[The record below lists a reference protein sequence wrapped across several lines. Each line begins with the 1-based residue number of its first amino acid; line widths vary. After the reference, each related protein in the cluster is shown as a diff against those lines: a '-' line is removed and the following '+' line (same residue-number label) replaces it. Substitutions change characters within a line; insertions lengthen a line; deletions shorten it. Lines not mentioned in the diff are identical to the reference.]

1 MKHFFL
7 SLFLAAICGFLLS
20 SCSDNDYV
28 NAIPDGSTALISI
41 DMTKMADVAHGHE
54 NLIKNLLQID
64 DVKDCGIDVTSKM
77 YLFESADGNLG
88 LCAKVSDKD
97 DLNNWID
104 KLSKKAVAQKPI
116 ERKGFTFSVLNNSW
130 VVGFSDKVLLIMG
143 PAVGAAQAQMQL
155 QMTKYLKADEEQGI
169 KNSPIYDKVDSIG
182 GSMALVAQAQA
193 LPEKMVAPFTIG
205 APKDA
210 DASQVLIAAQ
220 IDMKDGCLLI
230 DGLTFSFNK
239 QINQTLQ
246 EANKVYRPIQGKY
259 VGSMPAGAL
268 MGMFVNV
275 DGKDYIKLLQ
285 NNKGM
290 QALLAGINAAVDM
303 DNIIRSVN
311 GDMSII
317 IPSYSD
323 DNLQLSMAAQL
334 GNKNWLGDVDYWK
347 QSCPKGGK
355 IVDWEKDSYYY
366 TDGKTSFYFGVS
378 ADNQFFSGDSQQSA
392 LSSIKPA
399 AKQLPENV
407 KKQIIGKR
415 MAMLFNLS
423 GLTSDK
429 SEATAITGLLKPF
442 FGDINAIV
450 YSIK

>member
-1 MKHFFL
+1 
-7 SLFLAAICGFLLS
+7 
-20 SCSDNDYV
+20 
-28 NAIPDGSTALISI
+28 
-41 DMTKMADVAHGHE
+41 
-54 NLIKNLLQID
+54 
-64 DVKDCGIDVTSKM
+64 
-77 YLFESADGNLG
+77 
-88 LCAKVSDKD
+88 
-97 DLNNWID
+97 
-104 KLSKKAVAQKPI
+104 
-116 ERKGFTFSVLNNSW
+116 
-130 VVGFSDKVLLIMG
+130 
-143 PAVGAAQAQMQL
+143 
-155 QMTKYLKADEEQGI
+155 
-169 KNSPIYDKVDSIG
+169 
-182 GSMALVAQAQA
+182 MALVAQAQA

-230 DGLTFSFNK
+230 DGQTFSFNK

-259 VGSMPAGAL
+259 VG
-268 MGMFVNV
+268 
-275 DGKDYIKLLQ
+275 
-285 NNKGM
+285 NKGM

-392 LSSIKPA
+392 LSSIKSA

-429 SEATAITGLLKPF
+429 SEATAVTGLLKPF